1 MFCKYCGYEYQNE
14 NVRFCPSCGRS
25 LENEVVVVENV
36 EPEETQEVTPVQQQ
50 VVYQQVPPLNNIPVN
65 TNGNTSSTT
74 TTQDPNTGQTI
85 VYVTN
90 EVKKDEGGFAEEV
103 GKGCLGCLGWIVI
116 IFIVLAVLGSCTV

>member
-25 LENEVVVVENV
+25 LENEVIVVENV

-65 TNGNTSSTT
+65 TNGS
-74 TTQDPNTGQTI
+74 
-85 VYVTN
+85 
-90 EVKKDEGGFAEEV
+90 
-103 GKGCLGCLGWIVI
+103 
-116 IFIVLAVLGSCTV
+116 

>member
-1 MFCKYCGYEYQNE
+1 M
-14 NVRFCPSCGRS
+14 RFCPSCGRS
-25 LENEVVVVENV
+25 LENEVIVVENV
-36 EPEETQEVTPVQQQ
+36 EPEETQEVTPGQQQ

-65 TNGNTSSTT
+65 TNGNTASTT

>member
-25 LENEVVVVENV
+25 LENEVIVVENV

-65 TNGNTSSTT
+65 TNGILLVLQLLKIRI
-74 TTQDPNTGQTI
+74 QDRQLSMLQMKLKRMK
-85 VYVTN
+85 VVLLKRL
-90 EVKKDEGGFAEEV
+90 E
-103 GKGCLGCLGWIVI
+103 KGV
-116 IFIVLAVLGSCTV
+116 